1 MKWKGGTQVS
11 WVSDCHDDDDGG
23 EPEITNSLVPLLPA
37 PPCRDKSYRHILGK
51 LAVEHWTRSSK
62 KNCDPN
68 YCVYQNPAIHEAS
81 SDCLKRLNQS

>member
-1 MKWKGGTQVS
+1 MRGRGDLARERGGRN
-11 WVSDCHDDDDGG
+11 DGG
-23 EPEITNSLVPLLPA
+23 ETETGNSLVPVLVA
-37 PPCRDKSYRHILGK
+37 TPCRDKSYSHILGK

-68 YCVYQNPAIHEAS
+68 YCVYQTPSIHEAS